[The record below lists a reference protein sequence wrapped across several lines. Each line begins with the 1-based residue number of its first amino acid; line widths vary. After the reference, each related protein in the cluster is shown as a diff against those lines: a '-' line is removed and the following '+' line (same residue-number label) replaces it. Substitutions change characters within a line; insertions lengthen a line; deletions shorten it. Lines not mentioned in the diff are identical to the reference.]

1 MIMEEWKIFI
11 KVRAIMK
18 KIDHPLMVETFNKLW
33 LGFQDLKIKPSTLN
47 NSFSTQEY
55 LRKVLPEIKKQAESC
70 FYAGY
75 KPNKGT
81 TKQQE
86 VVNKNSGH
94 MMEIL
99 SVLEQY

>member
-1 MIMEEWKIFI
+1 
-11 KVRAIMK
+11 MK
-18 KIDHPLMVETFNKLW
+18 KVDHPLMVKAFNKYW
-33 LGFQDLKIKPSTLN
+33 EGFQELKIKPSTLN
-47 NSFSTQEY
+47 QSFTAQDY
-55 LRKVLPEIKKQAESC
+55 FRDILPKIKNQAESC
-70 FYAGY
+70 LYAGY

-81 TKQQE
+81 LKQQE

>member
-18 KIDHPLMVETFNKLW
+18 KVDHPLMVEAFNKFW
-33 LGFQDLKIKPSTLN
+33 EGFQDLKIKPSTLN
-47 NSFSTQEY
+47 QSFTAQDY
-55 LRKVLPEIKKQAESC
+55 LRKVLPEIKEQAKSC
-70 FYAGY
+70 LYYGY
-75 KPNKGT
+75 NPKREV

-86 VVNKNSGH
+86 IVNKNSGH